1 MRAAKRSCVDVL
13 LLLLSEDDVVRND
26 FDLVKTGV
34 SPPTTLLSSVSSS
47 SSSSVLFFDPKDNRK
62 RAIKVL
68 DRLVVG
74 EGEDDA
80 DFPRRASFG
89 SRTVDDDK
97 ENNEPLRSVVVVV
110 GVDAEMVGVT
120 LLFLFVI

>member
-34 SPPTTLLSSVSSS
+34 PPPTVLLSSASSS

-68 DRLVVG
+68 DRLVAG

-80 DFPRRASFG
+80 DCPRRTSFG
-89 SRTVDDDK
+89 SRTVDGDK
-97 ENNEPLRSVVVVV
+97 EKNELLWFVVVVV

-120 LLFLFVI
+120 LLFLFVT